1 MTPIPNFIDT
11 TYGYLYIP
19 PVVYAFLYLTIESA
33 TLDAVVFTLPKWIYI
48 LFLLISLIG
57 SSIVHRIFILL
68 FGFEGSEKRPKQ
80 AEVIVKHGTGIMFG
94 MNGQEISSRNL
105 SEVLDHLGTRASV
118 KDVVVAITLLVMVG
132 GSAASLFLL
141 PIPLSLVLLNGNPH
155 PIFGS
160 LLLVGLLLVILQV
173 TVWDRF
179 PSYVPPEEVERAHMP
194 EYMFAHEK
202 IEELSERDNVKG
214 YE

>member
-1 MTPIPNFIDT
+1 M
-11 TYGYLYIP
+11 
-19 PVVYAFLYLTIESA
+19 
-33 TLDAVVFTLPKWIYI
+33 
-48 LFLLISLIG
+48 
-57 SSIVHRIFILL
+57 
-68 FGFEGSEKRPKQ
+68 
-80 AEVIVKHGTGIMFG
+80 
-94 MNGQEISSRNL
+94 
-105 SEVLDHLGTRASV
+105 